1 MGVGGT
7 DQRSLRRTPL
17 ITLVVLCM
25 IGGIDKV
32 DLKLTIR
39 VIAGNRFSP
48 FYDEHQNIY
57 YVNEYELFDD
67 EILRMFFDSKNADFA
82 GNSAKSAH
90 VEIKGIERGKRKRK
104 LSDVDIANV
113 FKLLE
118 SGVSKRKI
126 AKIYNCDEKTIRNVA
141 KREIQFYTG
150 VIKLN
155 KKNRGTQTAIRETP
169 SGLGVK
175 DTLNRLQSII
185 TVIV

>member
-1 MGVGGT
+1 M
-7 DQRSLRRTPL
+7 
-17 ITLVVLCM
+17 
-25 IGGIDKV
+25 

-48 FYDEHQNIY
+48 FYDQHQNIY
-57 YVNEYELFDD
+57 YVNEYELFEDKV
-67 EILRMFFDSKNADFA
+67 LRMFFDSKNADFA
-82 GNSAKSAH
+82 GNSAKSAHVEH

-141 KREIQFYTG
+141 KREI
-150 VIKLN
+150 
-155 KKNRGTQTAIRETP
+155 
-169 SGLGVK
+169 
-175 DTLNRLQSII
+175 
-185 TVIV
+185 